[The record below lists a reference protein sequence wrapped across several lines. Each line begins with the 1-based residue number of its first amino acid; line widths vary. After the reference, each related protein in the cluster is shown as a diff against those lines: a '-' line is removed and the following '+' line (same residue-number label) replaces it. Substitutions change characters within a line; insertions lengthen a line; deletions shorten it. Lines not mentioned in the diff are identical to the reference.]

1 MNTFKTTMFMTG
13 LGVLLM
19 GFGYV
24 FGGVVGAGLAL
35 VVSIGLNVGMYWY
48 GHKIVLKQYNAEEL
62 SENDAPTVHR
72 VVSRLA
78 EKAGIPK
85 PDLYLI
91 PDQNPN
97 AFATGRN
104 PEHAV
109 IGVTQGILDLLD
121 EDELE
126 GVLAHELSHVINRD
140 TLISTIAASL
150 AGAISLLAVI
160 GRYAAIFGM
169 GGRDQNNNIFVILAM
184 SIIAPIAATI
194 IQMAVSR
201 SREYKADR
209 SGADL
214 CGKPMSLARALRK
227 MENQAERR
235 PMQRGSRETAH
246 MFIVNPFSLEGLTK
260 LFSTHPSVDDR
271 VNELEKMARDL

>member
-1 MNTFKTTMFMTG
+1 MNTFKTTLFMVA

-24 FGGVVGAGLAL
+24 FGGLVGAGLAL
-35 VVSIGLNVGMYWY
+35 VASIGLNVGMYWY

-62 SENDAPTVHR
+62 SENDAPAVHR
-72 VVSRLA
+72 VVSRLS

-85 PDLYLI
+85 PDIYLI

-104 PEHAV
+104 PEHAI

-140 TLISTIAASL
+140 TLISTIAASI
-150 AGAISLLAVI
+150 AGAISLLAIV

-201 SREYKADR
+201 SREFKADR

-227 MENQAERR
+227 MEDQAERR

-246 MFIVNPFSLEGLTK
+246 LFIVNPFSLEGLTK